1 MPRVKGGT
9 VTRARRKKTIKL
21 AKGYFGSKHIL
32 YRTANEQVMHSLKY
46 AYRDRRQ
53 LKRDMR
59 KLWISR
65 INAAARMNG
74 LSYSKLTCGLKWAN
88 IQINRKMLSEMAIH
102 DEKGFTA
109 ICDAAKKAL
118 EKGPQAVKEE
128 KAPAAKKAE
137 AKTVDTEKKTTA
149 KKAPAKK
156 VAKADEEK
164 PAAKKTTAKKADEE
178 KKPAAKK
185 PAAKTTAAKKAPA
198 KKTTAKKADEEKKPA
213 AKKAAA
219 KTTAAKKPAAKK
231 PAAKKTEAKDKE

>member
-9 VTRARRKKTIKL
+9 VTRARRKKVIKL

-59 KLWISR
+59 KLWIAR

-74 LSYSKLTCGLKWAN
+74 LSYSRLTCGLKWAN
-88 IQINRKMLSEMAIH
+88 IQVNRKMLSEMAIH

-118 EKGPQAVKEE
+118 EKGPKKAVVEKVAAKVEVAETVEVVAEE
-128 KAPAAKKAE
+128 KAPVKKTATKKVAPKAEDEAKPAAKKA
-137 AKTVDTEKKTTA
+137 TT
-149 KKAPAKK
+149 KK
-156 VAKADEEK
+156 VVAKEDA
-164 PAAKKTTAKKADEE
+164 E

-185 PAAKTTAAKKAPA
+185 PAAKKVATKDATEKKPAAKKAPA
-198 KKTTAKKADEEKKPA
+198 KKPA
-213 AKKAAA
+213 AKK
-219 KTTAAKKPAAKK
+219 
-231 PAAKKTEAKDKE
+231 EAE